1 MRKVYYY
8 LYKSSFNER
17 LFISEYFD
25 DISKANESR
34 NEHIKNNPGD
44 MVLPISE
51 GFIESFVKFVSY
63 TGKWPCLCGGDLHLE
78 IEGEPVVLSHVIHS
92 NGSVVQ
98 KGGDYVVTKGKW
110 KVDIDYLPEKYKKYA
125 KVIENL
131 ANKYIEK
138 GCCGGC
144 I

>member
-17 LFISEYFD
+17 LFTSEYFD

-51 GFIESFVKFVSY
+51 GFVESSVKFVSY

-78 IEGEPVVLSHVIHS
+78 IEGKPVVLKHIMHS
-92 NGSVVQ
+92 TGSVTW
-98 KGGDYVVTKGKW
+98 KCGGYDIEKGKW
-110 KVDIDYLPEKYKKYA
+110 KVDPDHLPDEYKKYA
-125 KVIENL
+125 NVIEKL
-131 ANKYIEK
+131 VNKHVEK

-144 I
+144 A